1 MFPTTAEKLQN
12 FFGVFLQFQIGVDS
26 TILRAN
32 GNVLLNLYLLQE
44 DHESVDVDLFTHT
57 AQTKIHQRLQAGE
70 FPGIPEQHIYRG
82 RIYNGCVVKDRRI
95 LKICNNDTKKHPK
108 LPKIM
113 EDLED

>member
-1 MFPTTAEKLQN
+1 MTVP
-12 FFGVFLQFQIGVDS
+12 
-26 TILRAN
+26 
-32 GNVLLNLYLLQE
+32 YLLQE

-95 LKICNNDTKKHPK
+95 LKICNNDTKNTLNCPK
-108 LPKIM
+108 LWKIRKA
-113 EDLED
+113 ETHWKSKQKIPQSLAALRDPDGGDTRI